1 MNKEEM
7 KACAYVTKRLD
18 DAANEVY
25 QEMYG
30 EWKHNDFYYLG
41 IKAPEY
47 LVFMYQAQALLPKA
61 YMNDELDAK
70 PNALF
75 KALKSNNFEKA
86 KDIIRRAQYMMVKE
100 FAEKYNFNYD
110 FTRKEVRSIWAIV
123 TAEAKCEPIPVIAAD
138 KLAEWINA
146 DSRGHKG
153 FNHYINFYN
162 MKNHSVLDGIFEAYN
177 FVSISLLISSN
188 TNLEYINKLKKVK
201 LFDIAHELAYV
212 WGIVDGKNSDN
223 FKENKDELLAAFESI
238 LCEV

>member
-100 FAEKYNFNYD
+100 FAEKNNIYYD
-110 FTRKEVRSIWAIV
+110 LARKEIRSIWAIM
-123 TAEAKCEPIPVIAAD
+123 TGKAKCESIPIILED
-138 KLAEWINA
+138 KFVNWMNSELTNCGTVASYTNL
-146 DSRGHKG
+146 
-153 FNHYINFYN
+153 YN
-162 MKNHSVLDGIFEAYN
+162 MKNSNFYTCIFEMRDLAIA
-177 FVSISLLISSN
+177 SILIGSKDKN
-188 TNLEYINKLKKVK
+188 DFDENLKKFKVSEEWFHK
-201 LFDIAHELAYV
+201 LEEYLAHCRIFCSGLFYYY
-212 WGIVDGKNSDN
+212 K
-223 FKENKDELLAAFESI
+223 
-238 LCEV
+238 